1 MKFAAY
7 LLNLSATFI
16 FIYSCICLCTT
27 TTTNG
32 TSINFQYCKMVNI
45 KNIRADAINL
55 TISARGSV
63 AIIFALTAKRF
74 FDIKKKEIQQ
84 LIGCVGCVGGRGSCS
99 CSISIHFHYKCQQ
112 REKRNLKELNGEEQ
126 GAVGRGWAGEWGHG

>member
-1 MKFAAY
+1 MKFAH

-27 TTTNG
+27 ANG
-32 TSINFQYCKMVNI
+32 TSINFQYCKMVHI

-55 TISARGSV
+55 TISALGSV

-74 FDIKKKEIQQ
+74 FEIRKKTTINWVRGWCWWAWQLQLLHQHSFPLWMSTARKKEFE
-84 LIGCVGCVGGRGSCS
+84 GVKWWGAGAGSGGREG
-99 CSISIHFHYKCQQ
+99 
-112 REKRNLKELNGEEQ
+112 
-126 GAVGRGWAGEWGHG
+126 GHG